1 MISSRDLVKNFE
13 AFCKYVGG
21 NFNQDLFPRCSKLS
35 FSIVLEFSEKDG
47 YFEKLSI
54 RIESITGDYEVLK
67 LENVRILDIERFS
80 EEGAK
85 GSFEYYTMKIST
97 DKGSI
102 FLRKVIREDKLII
115 SYKGEGISYESSIVF

>member
-1 MISSRDLVKNFE
+1 MRNSKDIIKNFE

-21 NFNQDLFPRCSKLS
+21 SFNQDLFPRCSKLS
-35 FSIVLEFSEKDG
+35 FSIVLEFVEREE

-54 RIESITGDYEVLK
+54 KIESTAGDYEVLR
-67 LENVRILDIERFS
+67 LENVKILDIERFS
-80 EEGAK
+80 EEGTK

-102 FLRKVIREDKLII
+102 FLRKAIREDKLIV
-115 SYKGEGISYESSIVF
+115 SYKGESISYESSIVF

>member
-1 MISSRDLVKNFE
+1 MISSKDLVKNFE

-21 NFNQDLFPRCSKLS
+21 SFNQDLFPRCSKLS
-35 FSIVLEFSEKDG
+35 FSIVLEFLEKEG

-54 RIESITGDYEVLK
+54 KIESTAGDYEVLK

-80 EEGAK
+80 EEGTR
-85 GSFEYYTMKIST
+85 GSFEYYTMKIT
-97 DKGSI
+97 MDKGI
-102 FLRKVIREDKLII
+102 LLLRKAIREDKLIV